1 MKYLLK
7 EKRGY
12 IKERPEYVDVDGT
25 IEIEFTFEDGVPDLT
40 DRGLYAVVLRS
51 DGKEFTYRISDELR
65 VILNHKD
72 IVKGLFSLTV
82 VLVTGNEINRS
93 WRCEPFSIEN
103 LTDIVGDVYE
113 INESMEVLSEIKALN
128 EELKLLKDRVELLEN
143 EYDPRNV

>member
-12 IKERPEYVDVDGT
+12 IKERPEYVDVDDE
-25 IEIEFTFEDGVPDLT
+25 IVIEFTFEDGLPDLT

-51 DGKEFTYRISDELR
+51 DGKEFTYRIDDELK
-65 VILNHKD
+65 VTLDKSD
-72 IVKGLFSLTV
+72 ITKGLFSLTV
-82 VLVTGNEINRS
+82 VLVTGNEVNKS
-93 WRCEPFSIEN
+93 WRCEPFSIES

-113 INESMEVLSEIKALN
+113 VNESMEVLSEIKALN
-128 EELKLLKDRVELLEN
+128 EELKQLKDRVELLEN